1 MEDKNMTSEAALEQR
16 IGEWRTFFGKRQ
28 AVHTADVAELEDH
41 LRSQIDALRAAGLDE
56 DEAFLVAVKRLGN
69 LDSVS
74 REFASEYSERLWK
87 QLVVAPDAATPS
99 PASQRETT
107 LAIALA
113 FAAAIAMKIPELF
126 GKHII
131 DDDMSFYAHNVP
143 FFVLP
148 FLAGFFAVKRSLP
161 VAKWLMLA
169 GAFAVGAVL
178 ANALPFATKGDSEA
192 LNIIHT
198 PIALWLSAGL
208 LAYAGGKWRSHAQ
221 RMNYVRF
228 SGEWFIYFALTA
240 LGGVALMAFTAFV
253 FKAIGLKADRVIQ
266 GWILPCGAAGAVI
279 IAAWLVEFKQSVI
292 ENMAPVLTMLFTP
305 LFTVLLLV
313 FIVTMAVTGNAIG
326 IQREVLIGFDL
337 LLVLVLALLLYSI
350 SARDSN
356 AAPGRFDRLRLVLVL
371 SALVVDVL
379 ALWAIAARIS
389 EFGFSPN
396 KTAALGLNILLL
408 VNLGWSA
415 VLYARILAG
424 KALFSQLERWQMAYI
439 SVFAVWAWI
448 VVALF
453 PVIFKYQ

>member
-1 MEDKNMTSEAALEQR
+1 MEDKNMTSEATLEQR
-16 IGEWRTFFGKRQ
+16 IGEWRNYFGKRQ
-28 AVHTADVAELEDH
+28 AVQSADVAELEDH
-41 LRSQIDALRAAGLDE
+41 LRSQIDALRKAGLEE

-87 QLVVAPDAATPS
+87 QLVVAPDAVAPS

-126 GKHII
+126 GKHIV

-143 FFVLP
+143 FFILP
-148 FLAGFFAVKRSLP
+148 FLAAFFAVKRSLP
-161 VAKWLMLA
+161 VAKWLMIA

-178 ANALPFATKGDSEA
+178 ANALPFAPKGDSEA

-208 LAYAGGKWRSHAQ
+208 FAYAGGMWRNHAQ

-253 FKAIGLKADRVIQ
+253 FKAIGLKADWVIQ

-326 IQREVLIGFDL
+326 VQREVLIGFDL

-371 SALVVDVL
+371 AALVVDVL

-439 SVFAVWAWI
+439 FVFAVWAWI
-448 VVALF
+448 VAALF